1 MDPSAM
7 DFVMHRSPSEPS
19 RLLSDPMPQHHSPC
33 PAMRA
38 AAAATSAS
46 EQNQSPGLGAS
57 SRMSGRPHY
66 DPVHGN
72 TSSGGWWQRYPDQ
85 PQPQPQQ
92 HQYSHQHQ
100 AMPHLGWPPALYPP
114 FARTNAPLYATNF
127 APVPSPGMPNAG
139 PGNPSH
145 IPRLHGHENFNGH
158 AHPLSQMHSPP
169 AFHHP
174 PTITSLNRIGGSAP
188 AHHSQGFST
197 QGSNP
202 DSHVPR
208 TSGLPALHPFSSMAH
223 NQTSHSAQTF
233 GNNNS
238 SDMDATLR
246 TRSDL
251 GEQSRGNAEAARFSH
266 EDARV
271 TMGFRRQQPQPHQ
284 PPSPPMGDLP
294 VLEATP
300 ATSNRPR
307 FQPSSSEP
315 SSDEDTDPEQDAQ
328 TLRFLEAVASTTN
341 GIGFMPQYMGSEERL
356 RAQQLI
362 RGTVSGKRVAS
373 KSTIASLQSVEMS
386 ELTDSERSC
395 IICYNE
401 FGVENPEGVNE
412 APLRLPKCKHI
423 FGDHCIKKW
432 FEESDSC
439 PYCRDKVPS
448 EPQFHHGRPHSN
460 QAMMH
465 LVRQQHH
472 GFAMSQALG
481 GHRQARGDPGSR
493 NRPGDPPRVNSL
505 NFTDL
510 YEQPPI
516 FRRSDGSSFR
526 SSWQSSPGRRS
537 PSADFNEGRR
547 RTRARH
553 GSFRGSPPSTR
564 PMSYTATSGGPIP
577 PHFARPYGNS
587 NLGRHSVQF
596 PSASARAPDTP
607 AFELNT
613 PPTYPGPD
621 AGGHHPSR
629 GSSDAANGGTYPL
642 RSDWRAP
649 WGYQHPDSDET
660 PDSRAPFQ
668 QSP

>member
-46 EQNQSPGLGAS
+46 EQAQIQGLGAS

-66 DPVHGN
+66 DPVHGS
-72 TSSGGWWQRYPDQ
+72 TSSGGWWQ
-85 PQPQPQQ
+85 QPQPQQ
-92 HQYSHQHQ
+92 HQYSHQQ

-114 FARTNAPLYATNF
+114 YARTNAPLYAPNF
-127 APVPSPGMPNAG
+127 PPVPPPNS
-139 PGNPSH
+139 NPNTGTSSH
-145 IPRLHGHENFNGH
+145 IPPRLHNHENFNGH

-169 AFHHP
+169 TFHHP
-174 PTITSLNRIGGSAP
+174 PTMSSLNRIGGSAP

-197 QGSNP
+197 QGNGP
-202 DSHVPR
+202 ESHVPR
-208 TSGLPALHPFSSMAH
+208 TTGLPALHPFSSMAQ
-223 NQTSHSAQTF
+223 NQTSHRCSTQSFA
-233 GNNNS
+233 NNS
-238 SDMDATLR
+238 PSDMDTALR
-246 TRSDL
+246 TRPDI
-251 GEQSRGNAEAARFSH
+251 GDQPRGNTEASNFSH
-266 EDARV
+266 DDLRV
-271 TMGFRRQQPQPHQ
+271 TMGFRRHQPQPHQ
-284 PPSPPMGDLP
+284 PSPPPMGDLP
-294 VLEATP
+294 GLHPSEAH
-300 ATSNRPR
+300 SRRPR

-315 SSDEDTDPEQDAQ
+315 SSDEDTDPEHDAQ
-328 TLRFLEAVASTTN
+328 TLRFLEAVASTN
-341 GIGFMPQYMGSEERL
+341 GIGLMPQYVGSEERI
-356 RAQQLI
+356 RAQQLL

-373 KSTIASLQSVEMS
+373 KSAIASLESVAVS
-386 ELTDSERSC
+386 ELTETERTC

-460 QAMMH
+460 QAMMQ
-465 LVRQQHH
+465 LVRQHH
-472 GFAMSQALG
+472 GFGMSQAFG
-481 GHRQARGDPGSR
+481 GHRQVRGDPNTQ
-493 NRPGDPPRVNSL
+493 NRPGDPPRVTSL
-505 NFTDL
+505 NFGEV
-510 YEQPPI
+510 YEQAPM

-526 SSWQSSPGRRS
+526 SSLQSSPGRRS
-537 PSADFNEGRR
+537 PSADINEGRR

-564 PMSYTATSGGPIP
+564 PMSYTATSGGPMSP
-577 PHFARPYGNS
+577 FARPYGNS
-587 NLGRHSVQF
+587 NLGRHSVQLS
-596 PSASARAPDTP
+596 SASPRTRPQDTP
-607 AFELNT
+607 PFELNT
-613 PPTYPGPD
+613 PPPVYPGPD
-621 AGGHHPSR
+621 VGGHQPSR
-629 GSSDAANGGTYPL
+629 GSSDVANNGTYPQ
-642 RSDWRAP
+642 RSDWRSP
-649 WGYQHPDSDET
+649 WGYQHPELEEARDN
-660 PDSRAPFQ
+660 RAPFQ